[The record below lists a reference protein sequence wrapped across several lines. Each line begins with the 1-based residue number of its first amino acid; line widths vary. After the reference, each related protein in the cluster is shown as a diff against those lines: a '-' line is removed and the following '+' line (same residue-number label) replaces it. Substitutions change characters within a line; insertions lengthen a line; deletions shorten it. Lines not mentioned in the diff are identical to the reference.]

1 MSKLSPKEKITG
13 KLAAAQEEFLK
24 SQLGLLPDDLTQE
37 QIDGLDAALFE
48 EEEVDEA
55 NGVRVGATEV
65 VHPFFE

>member
-37 QIDGLDAALFE
+37 QIDGLDTALF
-48 EEEVDEA
+48 
-55 NGVRVGATEV
+55 
-65 VHPFFE
+65 